1 MHKVLTVIAGIVIII
16 MMAVMLLI
24 LVLQLT
30 DYRPPSFE
38 STVVRHAEGVQAV
51 QENTAYDIATFNI
64 GYCGLGADEDFFM
77 DGGIKSKP
85 DDLDTVLAYYQSIES
100 YLDATNAD
108 WMILQEVDIH
118 SDRTYDFDAYQ
129 ALQKHFAAMSAN
141 FAYNYKVLFVPVP
154 WPPMG
159 QVNAGQATFSSFD
172 MADGERLALPS
183 DYAWPQKLVM
193 LDRCVAVTRY
203 AIENSDHQLIIMN
216 AHFSAYDDGT
226 LRAAQMAV
234 VKTYMEKAYKEG
246 NYVIL
251 GGDFNQTFPSVDM
264 NDFPLFENGKYYKP
278 YQIEAD
284 WTPVGWQWAIDNT
297 APTYRLLNASYQPD
311 ITQVGIIDGFLVSP
325 NVRIVDVKTD
335 DLGFEASDHNPVRM
349 SFELIQ

>member
-1 MHKVLTVIAGIVIII
+1 MRKVFTVVAGIVIVII
-16 MMAVMLLI
+16 MAVMLLI

-30 DYRPPSFE
+30 DYRPSGLE
-38 STVVRHAEGVQAV
+38 STAVRHAESDEAA
-51 QENTAYDIATFNI
+51 QERTVYDIATFNI
-64 GYCGLGADEDFFM
+64 GYCGLGADENFFM
-77 DGGIKSKP
+77 DGGTKSKP
-85 DDLDTVLAYYQSIES
+85 NDLDTVLTYYQSIES
-100 YLDATNAD
+100 YLDSIDAD
-108 WMILQEVDIH
+108 WMMLQEVDVQ
-118 SDRTYDFDAYQ
+118 SDRTYDFNAYQ
-129 ALQKHFAAMSAN
+129 ALQKHFASMSAN

-159 QVNAGQATFSSFD
+159 QVNAGQATFSRFD
-172 MADGERLALPS
+172 MINGERLALPS

-203 AIENSDHQLIIMN
+203 AVADSEHQLVMMN

-234 VKTYMEKAYKEG
+234 VKAYMEEVYRRG
-246 NYVIL
+246 DYVIL
-251 GGDFNQTFPSVDM
+251 GGDFNQTFPSVDI
-264 NDFPLFENGKYYKP
+264 NAFPLFENGKYYKP

-284 WTPVGWQWAIDNT
+284 WTPDGWQWAVDDT
-297 APTYRLLNASYQPD
+297 KPTYRLLNAPYQPG

-325 NVRIVDVKTD
+325 NISIVDVTTD

-349 SFELIQ
+349 SFELIR